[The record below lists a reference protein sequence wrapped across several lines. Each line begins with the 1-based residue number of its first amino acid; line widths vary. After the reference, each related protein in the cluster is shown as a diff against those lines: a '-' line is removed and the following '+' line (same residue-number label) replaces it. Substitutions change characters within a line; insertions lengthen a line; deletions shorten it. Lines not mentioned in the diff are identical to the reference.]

1 MRPNTFHDPVRKQ
14 KTWILIADAS
24 RARILERV
32 GAGRRLR
39 PVVNGGVETE
49 IKPNREL
56 ISDRPGRAADR
67 GGAGSHPMQSVDD
80 WHRLEKERFAA
91 ELAGRL
97 SKAAVAGAYD
107 HLVLIA
113 PPRTIGDLR
122 ASLDEA
128 ARQRVVAEIGK
139 DLTQLSDHDLKDA
152 IVQLWYS

>member
-1 MRPNTFHDPVRKQ
+1 MRPNTFHDPVRKP

-32 GAGRRLR
+32 GARKRLH
-39 PVVNGGVETE
+39 PVGNGGLETE

-67 GGAGSHPMQSVDD
+67 RGAGSHPMQSVDD

-91 ELAGRL
+91 ELADRL
-97 SKAAVAGAYD
+97 SRAAVAGAYD
-107 HLVLIA
+107 KLVLIA

-122 ASLDEA
+122 ASLDES
-128 ARQRVVAEIGK
+128 ARQRVVAEICK
-139 DLTQLSDHDLKDA
+139 DLTQLPDRELKEA
-152 IVQLWYS
+152 IAELWQS